1 MKKRSFFSRV
11 PRWSMAAWIS
21 ILAGLALLCFFFAGS
36 PPPADTDYGFTWSI
50 TYARTLGLDP
60 DRGLETAL
68 RDLAPDRI
76 RIPAYWREIEAKRGT
91 YDFSALDRQLDIAA
105 RFETPVILAVGSRVP
120 RWPEC
125 WEPDWAARLSDVS
138 ERHRVQLAYLVA
150 LYARYKDHPAVAAWQ
165 VENESFFDY
174 YAACPGLTRGIV
186 LDEMRFVRGE
196 EAKRDT
202 PRPVYTT
209 DSGEWS
215 LWIGFAGE
223 TDGVGVSVYRAVAT
237 EYFGTLRH
245 WYITPMLYWRKAQL
259 LKPFIGEVYIS
270 EMQMEPWTLREI
282 QNTPLLDQFKTFDLA
297 QMERSFRYATR
308 LGLPAVDFWGVEWW
322 LWMKETQGHP
332 EFWEKGKAFFDGQR

>member
-1 MKKRSFFSRV
+1 MKRLPFRFL
-11 PRWSMAAWIS
+11 RWPIHTWIA
-21 ILAGLALLCFFFAGS
+21 ILGVLAFVCFFFAGS
-36 PPPADTDYGFTWSI
+36 PPTADTAYGFTWST

-60 DRGLETAL
+60 DTGLETAL
-68 RDLAPDRI
+68 RDLRPDRI
-76 RIPAYWREIEAKRGT
+76 RVPAYWKEIEAERGT

-105 RFETPVILAVGSRVP
+105 RYETPVILAIGSRVP

-125 WEPDWAARLSDVS
+125 WEPDWAARLSDVG
-138 ERHRVQLAYLVA
+138 ERYDVQLAYLKT
-150 LYARYKDHPAVAAWQ
+150 LYERYKDHPAVMAWQ
-165 VENESFFDY
+165 VENEAFFDY

-186 LDEMRFVRGE
+186 LDEMRYVRAQ
-196 EAKRDT
+196 EATREIS
-202 PRPVYTT
+202 RPVYTG

-215 LWIGFAGE
+215 LWVGFAGE

-237 EYFGTLRH
+237 KYFGTLRH

-259 LKPFIGEVYIS
+259 LGPFVGKVYIS
-270 EMQMEPWTLREI
+270 EMQMEPWTLRAI
-282 QNTPLLDQFKTFDLA
+282 QETPLEDQFKTFDKN
-297 QMERSFRYATR
+297 QMRANFEYATQ